1 MNMNINEASLL
12 TGISKDMIRFYEK
25 KGLIKPKR
33 NPVNNY
39 RCYDEHDH
47 YLLVMIH
54 QYSILGLSLKTIRKL
69 LQNNDRTDAIKELEA
84 SIRRLK
90 EEEKWLKAKISSA
103 EDLVQMFQHSTETHS
118 FEIVQHPDMYCY
130 RINENG
136 FGTIMKSIAESRGTA
151 RFVCQINIK
160 DALQDPWPDRR
171 ALLFSPLPYG
181 ITDNLIRIP
190 AQKFLR
196 IVREFPSDH
205 TINSSDIQ
213 SILKEIRNNGWLP
226 VDPILIYQV
235 MGDSNGSGMDEVCIE
250 IGIQST
256 YVHCRT
262 YRPTTSP

>member
-1 MNMNINEASLL
+1 MNINEASLK

-25 KGLIKPKR
+25 KGLIRPKR
-33 NPVNNY
+33 NPANNY

-103 EDLVQMFQHSTETHS
+103 EDLVQMFQHSGETPS

-151 RFVCQINIK
+151 RFVCQINI
-160 DALQDPWPDRR
+160 DEALQDAWPDRR

-181 ITDNLIRIP
+181 ISKDLIRIP
-190 AQKFLR
+190 AQKFFR
-196 IVREFPSDH
+196 TVHEYPSNH
-205 TINSSDIQ
+205 TINNLDIRD
-213 SILKEIRNNGWLP
+213 IITEIQNNGFSP

-235 MGDSNGSGMDEVCIE
+235 MGDNSGSGMDEVCIE

-256 YVHCRT
+256 SEIH
-262 YRPTTSP
+262 PL